1 MDLGDTHTLRIE
13 RTERLPQIPEALK
26 TQPDLPSPSSER
38 PANELLLGTSALMP
52 MTCLP
57 RLSVFALLAPKYSP
71 LQTFNAISRDFPC
84 SMQFLCS
91 SWINWCLPQFTS
103 LLRVTS
109 LTWTILTNSHLPTFL
124 TQRMHLHHQALF
136 GRSPHLGSLYVEHVV
151 SQELCQ
157 LQVFIWGDSTL
168 HFLLNNK
175 TKQRPPSSKQE
186 STDYKMYAMKT
197 SVKILTLSFSNSSAT
212 FNRYLQIYTILT

>member
-1 MDLGDTHTLRIE
+1 MRSH
-13 RTERLPQIPEALK
+13 QA
-26 TQPDLPSPSSER
+26 S
-38 PANELLLGTSALMP
+38 N
-52 MTCLP
+52 
-57 RLSVFALLAPKYSP
+57 
-71 LQTFNAISRDFPC
+71 PC
-84 SMQFLCS
+84 SSPRNFYSKPASPVYFWNLMKADLSFVSWTCQWFSIVCLSQTAILCS
-91 SWINWCLPQFTS
+91 SWINWHLPQFTS

-109 LTWTILTNSHLPTFL
+109 LTWTILTNSHLPAFL

-175 TKQRPPSSKQE
+175 TKQNKRKMGSSKE
-186 STDYKMYAMKT
+186 RWYM
-197 SVKILTLSFSNSSAT
+197 
-212 FNRYLQIYTILT
+212 